1 VRKKINLLLLDIA
14 SAMLLGLGV
23 ALLLLPSALYL
34 GLGADNDA
42 YIEIAEWAGGNI
54 NILAHLDMVRMFRV
68 DYLLLP
74 AVPIIAGL
82 LLRWLLWHWSA
93 PPSQSQQKTE
103 KKRVSEARA

>member
-1 VRKKINLLLLDIA
+1 MKKKINLLLLDIA

-23 ALLLLPSALYL
+23 ALLLLPFTLYL

-68 DYLLLP
+68 DYLL
-74 AVPIIAGL
+74 
-82 LLRWLLWHWSA
+82 
-93 PPSQSQQKTE
+93 
-103 KKRVSEARA
+103 